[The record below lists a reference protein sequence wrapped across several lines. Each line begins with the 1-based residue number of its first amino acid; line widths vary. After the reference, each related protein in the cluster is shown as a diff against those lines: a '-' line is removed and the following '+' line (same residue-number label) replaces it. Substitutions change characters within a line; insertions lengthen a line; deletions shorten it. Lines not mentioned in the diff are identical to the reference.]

1 MDLHLLKL
9 KVVIV
14 MSNIQ
19 KYINDIID
27 KKLKTAT
34 ILKHVR
40 GEVVDIDENNEYA
53 NVNINGKTL
62 KLVNKSNEEL
72 SSGDEVTI
80 HYWTNVGNGWIALRH
95 GLSTLTSNQLSVD
108 NAVILTAKQSSALTT
123 STDTVDTYKAL
134 IVKYGADN
142 NCILINGYVVYP
154 ITVSDTALSDKDSSY
169 KTMVSNANI
178 SYQTIVLK
186 ELKEDNTVTNETYH
200 EEFMLKEWD
209 GSNWYRYTGTV
220 QESNRNVVMPKY
232 VWQYNGDGVLK
243 LFFKTVYAPNS
254 VEKSNNFEYGCADVV
269 LVREIPTSS
278 VYAPDY
284 ISLTVGFASEEEY
297 KYALITTTR
306 SEVEEV

>member
-1 MDLHLLKL
+1 
-9 KVVIV
+9 

-95 GLSTLTSNQLSVD
+95 GLSTLISNQLSVD

-178 SYQTIVLK
+178 SYQTIALK
-186 ELKEDNTVTNETYH
+186 ALKEDNTVTNETYH

-232 VWQYNGDGVLK
+232 VWQYNGDGALK

-254 VEKSNNFEYGCADVV
+254 VEKSNNFEYGCADVI

-278 VYAPDY
+278 VYAQDY

>member
-1 MDLHLLKL
+1 
-9 KVVIV
+9 

-108 NAVILTAKQSSALTT
+108 NAVILTAKQSSALTI
-123 STDTVDTYKAL
+123 STDTVDTYKTL

-154 ITVSDTALSDKDSSY
+154 ITVSDTALSNKDSSY

-254 VEKSNNFEYGCADVV
+254 IEKSNNFEYGCADVV

>member
-1 MDLHLLKL
+1 
-9 KVVIV
+9 

-123 STDTVDTYKAL
+123 LTDTVDTYKAL

-154 ITVSDTALSDKDSSY
+154 IIVSDAALSDKGSSY

-186 ELKEDNTVTNETYH
+186 ALKEDNTVTNETYH

-232 VWQYNGDGVLK
+232 VWQASGDGVLK
-243 LFFKTVYAPNS
+243 LFFKTIYAPNS
-254 VEKSNNFEYGCADVV
+254 TEKSNNFEYGCADVI

-278 VYAPDY
+278 VYVPDY

>member
-1 MDLHLLKL
+1 
-9 KVVIV
+9 

-80 HYWTNVGNGWIALRH
+80 HYWTNIGNGWIALRH

-123 STDTVDTYKAL
+123 STDTVDTYKTL

-186 ELKEDNTVTNETYH
+186 ELKEDNTVTNETYN

-220 QESNRNVVMPKY
+220 RESSQNVIMPKY
-232 VWQYNGDGVLK
+232 VWQYNGDGALK
-243 LFFKTVYAPNS
+243 LFFKTIYAPNS
-254 VEKSNNFEYGCADVV
+254 VEKSNNFEHGCADVI
-269 LVREIPTSS
+269 LVRAIPTSS
-278 VYAPDY
+278 LYTPDY
-284 ISLTVGFASEEEY
+284 ISLTVGFASEDEY

>member
-1 MDLHLLKL
+1 
-9 KVVIV
+9 
-14 MSNIQ
+14 MSDIQ

-80 HYWTNVGNGWIALRH
+80 YYWTNVGNGWIALRH

-154 ITVSDTALSDKDSSY
+154 IIVSDAALSDKGSSY

-186 ELKEDNTVTNETYH
+186 ALKEDNTVTNETYH

-232 VWQYNGDGVLK
+232 VWQASGDGVLK
-243 LFFKTVYAPNS
+243 LFFKTIYAPNS
-254 VEKSNNFEYGCADVV
+254 TEKSNNFEYGCADVI

-278 VYAPDY
+278 VYVPDY

>member
-1 MDLHLLKL
+1 
-9 KVVIV
+9 
-14 MSNIQ
+14 MSDIQ

-40 GEVVDIDENNEYA
+40 GEVIDIDENNEYA

-62 KLVNKSNEEL
+62 KLINKSNEEL

-108 NAVILTAKQSSALTT
+108 NAVILTTKQSSVLTT
-123 STDTVDTYKAL
+123 STDTVDTYKNL
-134 IVKYGADN
+134 IVKYGADD

-154 ITVSDTALSDKDSSY
+154 ITVSDSALSDKDSSY

-178 SYQTIVLK
+178 SYQTITLK
-186 ELKEDNTVTNETYH
+186 TLKEDNTVAGETYH
-200 EEFMLKEWD
+200 EEFMLKDWD

-220 QESNRNVVMPKY
+220 QESNRNVIMPKY
-232 VWQYNGDGVLK
+232 VWQYSGDGALK
-243 LFFKTVYAPNS
+243 LFFKTIYVPNS
-254 VEKSNNFEYGCADVV
+254 TEKSNNFEHGCADVI

-278 VYAPDY
+278 VYTPDF
-284 ISLTVGFASEEEY
+284 ISLTVGFVSEAEY
-297 KYALITTTR
+297 KYALTVTTR
-306 SEVEEV
+306 SEVEEVQ

>member
-1 MDLHLLKL
+1 
-9 KVVIV
+9 

-154 ITVSDTALSDKDSSY
+154 IIVSDAALSDKGSSY

-186 ELKEDNTVTNETYH
+186 ALKEDNTVTNETYH

-232 VWQYNGDGVLK
+232 VWQASGDGVLK
-243 LFFKTVYAPNS
+243 LFFKTIYAPNS
-254 VEKSNNFEYGCADVV
+254 TEKSNNFEYGCADVI

-278 VYAPDY
+278 VYVPDY

>member
-1 MDLHLLKL
+1 
-9 KVVIV
+9 

-80 HYWTNVGNGWIALRH
+80 HYWTNIGNGWIALRH

-123 STDTVDTYKAL
+123 STDTVDTYKTL

-186 ELKEDNTVTNETYH
+186 ELKEDNTVTNETYN

-232 VWQYNGDGVLK
+232 MWQYNGDGVLK

>member
-1 MDLHLLKL
+1 MLKL

-14 MSNIQ
+14 MSDIQ
-19 KYINDIID
+19 KYINDIVD

-40 GEVVDIDENNEYA
+40 GEVVDIDGNNEYA

-62 KLVNKSNEEL
+62 KLINKSNEEL

-108 NAVILTAKQSSALTT
+108 NAVILTAKQSSMLTT
-123 STDTVDTYKAL
+123 STDTVDTYKNL

-154 ITVSDTALSDKDSSY
+154 MTVSDTALSDKDSSY

-178 SYQTIVLK
+178 SYQTMTLK
-186 ELKEDNTVTNETYH
+186 ELKEDNTVADETYQ
-200 EEFMLKEWD
+200 EEFMLKDWD

-220 QESNRNVVMPKY
+220 QESDRNVVMPKY
-232 VWQYNGDGVLK
+232 VWQYNGDGALK

-254 VEKSNNFEYGCADVV
+254 VEKSNNFEYGCADVI
-269 LVREIPTSS
+269 LVREISTSS

-306 SEVEEV
+306 SEIEEV

>member
-1 MDLHLLKL
+1 
-9 KVVIV
+9 
-14 MSNIQ
+14 MSDIQ

-186 ELKEDNTVTNETYH
+186 ALKEDNTVTNETYH

-232 VWQYNGDGVLK
+232 VWRYNGDGALK

-254 VEKSNNFEYGCADVV
+254 VEKSNNFEYGCADVI

-306 SEVEEV
+306 SEIEEV

>member
-1 MDLHLLKL
+1 
-9 KVVIV
+9 
-14 MSNIQ
+14 MSDIQ
-19 KYINDIID
+19 KYINDIVD

-34 ILKHVR
+34 ILKHVL
-40 GEVVDIDENNEYA
+40 GEVVDIDGNNEYA

-62 KLVNKSNEEL
+62 KLINKSNEEL

-108 NAVILTAKQSSALTT
+108 NAVILTAKQSSTLTT
-123 STDTVDTYKAL
+123 STDTVDTYKNL

-154 ITVSDTALSDKDSSY
+154 MTVSDTALSDKDSSY

-178 SYQTIVLK
+178 SYQTMTLK
-186 ELKEDNTVTNETYH
+186 ELKEDNTVADETYQ
-200 EEFMLKEWD
+200 EEFMLKDWD

-220 QESNRNVVMPKY
+220 QESDRNVVMPKY
-232 VWQYNGDGVLK
+232 VWQYNGDGALK

-254 VEKSNNFEYGCADVV
+254 VEKSNNFEYGCADVI
-269 LVREIPTSS
+269 LVREISTSS

-306 SEVEEV
+306 SEIEEV

>member
-1 MDLHLLKL
+1 
-9 KVVIV
+9 
-14 MSNIQ
+14 MSDIQ

-154 ITVSDTALSDKDSSY
+154 IIVSDAALSDKGSSY

-186 ELKEDNTVTNETYH
+186 ALKEDNTVTNETYH

-232 VWQYNGDGVLK
+232 VWQASGDGVLK
-243 LFFKTVYAPNS
+243 LFFKTIYAPDS
-254 VEKSNNFEYGCADVV
+254 TEKSNNFEYGCADVI

-278 VYAPDY
+278 VYVPDY

>member
-1 MDLHLLKL
+1 
-9 KVVIV
+9 
-14 MSNIQ
+14 MSDIQ

-95 GLSTLTSNQLSVD
+95 GLSTLTSNPLSVD

-123 STDTVDTYKAL
+123 STDTVDTYNAL

-154 ITVSDTALSDKDSSY
+154 ITVSDAALSDKDSSY
-169 KTMVSNANI
+169 KTIVSNANI

-186 ELKEDNTVTNETYH
+186 ALKEDNTVTNETYH

-232 VWQYNGDGVLK
+232 VWQASGDGVLK
-243 LFFKTVYAPNS
+243 LFFKTIYAPNS
-254 VEKSNNFEYGCADVV
+254 TEKSNNFEYGCADVI

-278 VYAPDY
+278 VYVPDY